1 MDFNQRHLSP
11 ALGAQ
16 WTFAFCKL
24 LYLKDWSGRMDLNH
38 RPPGPEEGGRK
49 HLSAAS
55 GVAYRTARPFTLL
68 LKWTE
73 VGRKRFA
80 TEWVATLV
88 SLVWEIAG
96 TSRRPNRIV
105 ELLHCPSAHLAF
117 VNVRASNPWGDRH
130 SRCES

>member
-1 MDFNQRHLSP
+1 MPLGPQSRRSRCFSSKSTLTAICPLLSHSTARRRIGKECGDHQWLDPGESGYRHLSP

-80 TEWVATLV
+80 TEW
-88 SLVWEIAG
+88 
-96 TSRRPNRIV
+96 
-105 ELLHCPSAHLAF
+105 
-117 VNVRASNPWGDRH
+117 
-130 SRCES
+130 